1 MAAVTPHPDP
11 VDLVRR
17 ARGVEALPQLDILH
31 RLLVGGAPAVLLPA
45 MDPLGDAVTHV
56 DAVGEKAH
64 AARSLQRL
72 QSLDGRHQ
80 LHAVVGGGRIT
91 AGEFA
96 FAAPSLRLLD
106 AEDRAPA
113 ARSGISAAGAIGEDL
128 DLSAIA
134 YGSWAHSP

>member
-1 MAAVTPHPDP
+1 MAAVALHADRA
-11 VDLVRR
+11 DLVRR
-17 ARGVEALPQLDILH
+17 ARGVEALPQLDILP

-45 MDPLGDAVTHV
+45 VDPLGDAVAHV
-56 DAVGEKAH
+56 DAVGEEAH
-64 AARSLQRL
+64 AAGSLQRL

-113 ARSGISAAGAIGEDL
+113 SRSRISAPAAIPTAP
-128 DLSAIA
+128 SPTPTA
-134 YGSWAHSP
+134 YGSSPHPP